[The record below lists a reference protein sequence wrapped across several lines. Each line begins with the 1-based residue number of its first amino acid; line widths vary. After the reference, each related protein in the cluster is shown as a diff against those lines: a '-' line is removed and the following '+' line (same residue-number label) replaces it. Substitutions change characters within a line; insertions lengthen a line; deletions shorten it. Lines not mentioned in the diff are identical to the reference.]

1 MKCKSISPCYL
12 VLFLGLFNSCSSY
25 EYLDGTKS
33 VSEIKATEN
42 RLDKVYNMCLGHF
55 TNEAQAQSASS
66 PIYKA
71 QELISV
77 PMWTKRSGERWAYV
91 SLMQQG
97 KTDDLL
103 SQEVWEF
110 KRKDPET
117 LEIFIYEIPKKEAY
131 TNDWKKKEPLSN
143 LKPADL
149 IAHGDCNT
157 YIKRTKANTF
167 TIKSGRACKRNFTD
181 IVKYI
186 NIDGE
191 LTPNQLTLYNEMLDV
206 NQKKIFAYEEG
217 IQFVRI
223 PKDNPRY

>member
-1 MKCKSISPCYL
+1 MKYSYLLFFLSISC
-12 VLFLGLFNSCSSY
+12 FFSCSSY
-25 EYLDGTKS
+25 SYLSGTKT
-33 VSEIKATEN
+33 VDEIKMTEN
-42 RLDKVYNMCLGHF
+42 RLEKVYHMCLGHF
-55 TNEAQAQSASS
+55 TNETQARSASS

-77 PMWTKRSGERWAYV
+77 PMWTKRTGEHWAYV

-97 KTDDLL
+97 KTEDLL

-117 LEIFIYEIPKKEAY
+117 IEVFIYEVPKKDNY
-131 TNDWKKKEPLSN
+131 KGDWKKKEPLSN

-157 YIKRTKANTF
+157 YITRSKTNVF
-167 TIKSGRACKRNFTD
+167 SIKSGRACKRNFTD

-191 LTPNQLTLYNEMLDV
+191 ITPNTLVLHNEMLDI

-217 IQFVRI
+217 IQFVRL
-223 PKDNPRY
+223 PKDDPRY